1 MLILKFAAKVVH
13 FFYINICFLAKNILI
28 LTPFSNNMFYSM
40 KPDESYSHYLHFT
53 PRDEQWG
60 IVCTTVGYQ
69 KVPPHS
75 PYPPIDRH
83 PDDYYFRKGVGRRLN
98 EYQLV
103 YIVEGN
109 GWFESEHCTKQI
121 VRAGTMFMLFPGEWH
136 YYAPNPETGWKEY
149 WVGFKGRFI
158 DERLT
163 MGFLSKSR
171 PLAAIGTDLHVV
183 SLYDEIIHNSQ
194 NEISGYQN
202 YITGI
207 ILHILGGIVF
217 RVNERNFEQKE
228 FVKIIDD
235 ARSMMKASIGKNIS
249 PEQIAKQIGVGYSWF
264 RRIFKEYTGIS
275 PAQYQQHLRLAE
287 AKELLANSSRS
298 ISTIAYD
305 LGFANSNQLS
315 TFFRQHEGISPR
327 VFREGFRLK

>member
-1 MLILKFAAKVVH
+1 ML
-13 FFYINICFLAKNILI
+13 YN
-28 LTPFSNNMFYSM
+28 M
-40 KPDESYSHYLHFT
+40 KPTECYSHYLHFT

-69 KVPPHS
+69 KMPPHS
-75 PYPPIDRH
+75 PYPPVNRH
-83 PDDYYFRKGVGRRLN
+83 PDDYFFQKGLGRKLN

-109 GWFESEHCTKQI
+109 GWFESEHCEKQI
-121 VRAGTMFMLFPGEWH
+121 VHAGTIIMLFPGEWH
-136 YYAPNPETGWKEY
+136 HYAPNPNTGWKEY

-158 DERLT
+158 DERLN
-163 MGFLSKSR
+163 MKFFSKEA
-171 PLAAIGTDLHVV
+171 PLAYIGTDVHII

-194 NEISGYQN
+194 NEIHGYQN

-207 ILHILGGIVF
+207 IMHILGSIVF
-217 RVNERNFEQKE
+217 NLTERNFQEKE
-228 FVKIIDD
+228 FVKVIDD
-235 ARSMMKASIGKNIS
+235 ARGIMKASIGKNIS
-249 PEQIAKQIGVGYSWF
+249 PEQIAQQLGVGYSWF

-275 PAQYQQHLRLAE
+275 PAQYQQQLRLAE
-287 AKELLANSSRS
+287 AKERLANGTSS

-327 VFREGFRLK
+327 TFRNGFRPEQ